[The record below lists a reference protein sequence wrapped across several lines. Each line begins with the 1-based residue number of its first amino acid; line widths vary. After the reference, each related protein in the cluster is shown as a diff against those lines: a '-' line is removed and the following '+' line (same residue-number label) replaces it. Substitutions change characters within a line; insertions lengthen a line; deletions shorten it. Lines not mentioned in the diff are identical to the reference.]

1 MVTSYQTSPRPGAK
15 TNPVWLIGI
24 LCIHSLVQALA
35 DKTWQVSSCKQTA
48 FLVWSWLF
56 WQLSCEILYTSVAG
70 IKAIRT
76 PRFLIYETAYADWNL
91 LLYSLFLRKWSLH
104 CCCWAFLHRVDWGP
118 FFKISFLQR
127 APGICSKFHV
137 RFSCDWFQHSPQNPD
152 RVFNILS
159 RGRIKMKKIPKT
171 DNQKPK
177 LSVLVHGL

>member
-1 MVTSYQTSPRPGAK
+1 MNKCTDSFLATTTACLTDIVTSYQTSPRPGAK

-118 FFKISFLQR
+118 IFQNFFYTENTWNLQQVSCKILLRLIS
-127 APGICSKFHV
+127 A
-137 RFSCDWFQHSPQNPD
+137 
-152 RVFNILS
+152 
-159 RGRIKMKKIPKT
+159 
-171 DNQKPK
+171 
-177 LSVLVHGL
+177 